1 MATDDARVAALL
13 RARADWVEVS
23 GEGCTP
29 VQKIDAELAELGYTG
44 EAAQPSEAPADEA
57 PAPAGREP
65 APAPVAEPRRQAPKG
80 RTAGPS
86 RDKT

>member
-23 GEGCTP
+23 GESCTP

-44 EAAQPSEAPADEA
+44 EAATPDEA

-86 RDKT
+86 RDKA